1 MEFHPSVGNLGQ
13 YDTDSD
19 LIMYET
25 VNGAFIGDSE
35 APVVAYADPYI
46 DNLSAE
52 FQESHTIH
60 TDAIHQYGISTIAFD
75 THEELLWMGNQGGYV
90 SSYYGAGMQKYTAFK
105 VHESEEVRCIQPLD
119 ECILALTPTRLRSQL
134 RRGVPLFTHES
145 ENMVEMQCML
155 PLQND
160 PDSILM
166 GGHQSHLI
174 QYNVARQQE
183 INLID
188 AGTDTGCAM
197 LRQGNA
203 RYVFCGDPSG
213 VISLRDPL
221 TLNVEHTLNSH
232 TGSLSDF
239 DVHGNLLVTCGFS
252 QNRQGNITV
261 DRLLMVYDIRMM
273 RPVSPIDVML
283 EPFLLRFM
291 PSMSPRVA
299 VASNLGQL
307 QFVDTVTLTE
317 PNLSLYQISSTDMV
331 LSLDVSSTAQAIA
344 VGDSASTL
352 HLFSPTQPATELLFN
367 SYSRP
372 TELADPVDM
381 TGPPISITDEMAVY
395 SAIALTFPLPD
406 GVTLSSDWPR
416 QFIKKVY
423 RKTPPIDPE
432 ILNSMKMQGTIGY
445 APNPNTKR
453 RNQVDY
459 MIHFKNGANK
469 NSQQSGGL
477 SKDKLMTDD
486 IHGNGILSN
495 GSSSQT
501 GGFVAIPKRYR
512 KIEMKFTK
520 LGAEDYELDQYNK
533 TIFSGLEAT
542 LPNSYCNAMIQVLF
556 FIEPLRKA
564 VLSHLCTTEFCL
576 CCELSFLFHMLS
588 VAKSLPC
595 HSGNFLR
602 ALRNAHEASALGLIL
617 PDQNTELRKKTNL
630 ISLIQNWNRFILHQV
645 HCELLESKKR
655 SNNKEVEKVSKPA
668 PAAAADKTDFV
679 FRDTDFPTIDL
690 KSRLAKCREKP
701 KVEES
706 AEPDKS
712 TAAATTSETS
722 TDKPSSE
729 SPPTETISTTG
740 LGTSTTGLAT
750 STTGLATSTTSVSNE
765 ETEVSRLFGS
775 KQLHI
780 NRCLRCKREMSK
792 ESSLLV
798 CNLVY
803 PEQAEE
809 DSEITF
815 CEMLA
820 QSLCPEQTTPAW
832 CEQCERFQPTL
843 QSRRLK
849 SLPQLLTVN
858 CNLDN
863 KQDKAFWQNQMDIL
877 VRKAMEKSPAEH
889 VSTPTPPL
897 HSNKPCR
904 YGVNC
909 TRPDCRFKHPGQPPP
924 EAPPVRELT
933 SSNHLYYTNSW
944 LPQHITIELQDSGQ
958 VEICKLDKTS
968 DIEEIAEQIKE
979 ENNPD
984 KRLYDLSA
992 VVCYVHEDKKN
1003 LVSIINVPASYH
1015 KNPSLPNSPQW
1026 YIFNDFCISQVTG
1039 QEAIWFSLDW
1049 KIPCVLYFTEHSLMQ
1064 SSITTEFPPEPISW
1078 GVFSEDV
1085 SLAENN
1091 RGCRAITFTPLSA
1104 DETPQPGEIVA
1115 MDAEFVT
1122 LNQEESEI
1130 RSGGKLSTVKPSH
1143 YSVARITCVRG
1154 QGPLEGTPFIDDYI
1168 ATQEQVVDYLTKF
1181 SGIKPGDLDVSCSS
1195 KHLTTLKS
1203 TYLKLRFLIDN
1214 GVKFVGHGL
1223 SNDFRVINLMVP
1235 PEQIIDTV
1243 QLFYVPGQRMVSL
1256 RFLAWHYL
1264 GMKIQSQTHDSIEDA
1279 KSALELYKVYLKLQ
1293 KEGSF
1298 KESLDELYEIGK
1310 SVQWKVP
1317 GVD

>member
-1 MEFHPSVGNLGQ
+1 
-13 YDTDSD
+13 
-19 LIMYET
+19 
-25 VNGAFIGDSE
+25 
-35 APVVAYADPYI
+35 
-46 DNLSAE
+46 
-52 FQESHTIH
+52 
-60 TDAIHQYGISTIAFD
+60 
-75 THEELLWMGNQGGYV
+75 
-90 SSYYGAGMQKYTAFK
+90 
-105 VHESEEVRCIQPLD
+105 
-119 ECILALTPTRLRSQL
+119 
-134 RRGVPLFTHES
+134 
-145 ENMVEMQCML
+145 
-155 PLQND
+155 
-160 PDSILM
+160 
-166 GGHQSHLI
+166 
-174 QYNVARQQE
+174 
-183 INLID
+183 
-188 AGTDTGCAM
+188 
-197 LRQGNA
+197 
-203 RYVFCGDPSG
+203 
-213 VISLRDPL
+213 
-221 TLNVEHTLNSH
+221 
-232 TGSLSDF
+232 
-239 DVHGNLLVTCGFS
+239 
-252 QNRQGNITV
+252 
-261 DRLLMVYDIRMM
+261 
-273 RPVSPIDVML
+273 ML

-299 VASNLGQL
+299 VASSLGQL
-307 QFVDTVTLTE
+307 QLVDTVTLTE
-317 PNLSLYQISSTDMV
+317 PNLSIYQISSTDMT
-331 LSLDVSSTAQAIA
+331 LSLDASSTSQAIA
-344 VGDSASTL
+344 VGDTGSTL
-352 HLFSPTQPATELLFN
+352 HLFSPTASATDILFN
-367 SYSRP
+367 SYSRQ

-381 TGPPISITDEMAVY
+381 SGLPISITDELAVY
-395 SAIALTFPLPD
+395 SAIAMTFPLPE
-406 GVTLSSDWPR
+406 GVSLSSDWPR
-416 QFIKKVY
+416 QLIKKVY

-432 ILNSMKMQGTIGY
+432 ILNTMKMQGTIGY
-445 APNPNTKR
+445 APNPNTRR

-469 NSQQSGGL
+469 NSNQTAL
-477 SKDKLMTDD
+477 SKDKLLTDD
-486 IHGNGILSN
+486 IHGNGIIATNN
-495 GSSSQT
+495 GSNSQT
-501 GGFVAIPKRYR
+501 GFVAIPKRYR
-512 KIEMKFTK
+512 KIETKFTK
-520 LGAEDYELDQYNK
+520 LGSEDFDFEQYNK

-556 FIEPLRKA
+556 FIEPLRKT
-564 VLSHLCTTEFCL
+564 VLSHLCNTEFCL

-617 PDQNTELRKKTNL
+617 PDQNNTELRKKTNL
-630 ISLIQNWNRFILHQV
+630 IYLIQNWNRFILHQI
-645 HCELLESKKR
+645 HCELLESKRR
-655 SNNKEVEKVSKPA
+655 SCKEAEKIKQQQAPPEKP
-668 PAAAADKTDFV
+668 DFV

-690 KSRLAKCREKP
+690 KSRLAKCREKNKTEDTDEKGTNVGP
-701 KVEES
+701 S
-706 AEPDKS
+706 SDEPSS
-712 TAAATTSETS
+712 TAAL
-722 TDKPSSE
+722 P
-729 SPPTETISTTG
+729 
-740 LGTSTTGLAT
+740 
-750 STTGLATSTTSVSNE
+750 SNE

-775 KQLHI
+775 KQVHI
-780 NRCLRCKREMSK
+780 NRCLKCKREMSK

-803 PEQAEE
+803 PERNDE
-809 DSEITF
+809 DTEISF
-815 CEMLA
+815 CDVLA

-832 CEQCERFQPTL
+832 CDQCERFQPTL

-849 SLPQLLTVN
+849 SLPQMLTIN

-863 KQDKAFWQNQMDIL
+863 NQDKAFWQNQMDIL
-877 VRKAMEKSPAEH
+877 VRKVMEKNPPEPVA
-889 VSTPTPPL
+889 TPTPQL

-924 EAPPVRELT
+924 ETPPVRELT
-933 SSNHLYYTNSW
+933 TSNHLYYTNSW
-944 LPQHITIELQDSGQ
+944 LPLHVLITLQSSGE
-958 VEICKLDKTS
+958 VNISKVDKTPI
-968 DIEEIAEQIKE
+968 DEVAAQIKE
-979 ENNPD
+979 ENNQD
-984 KRLYDLSA
+984 KKLYDLSA
-992 VVCYVHEDKKN
+992 VVCYVHEEKKN

-1026 YIFNDFCISQVTG
+1026 YIFNDICISQVTG

-1049 KIPCVLYFTEHSLMQ
+1049 KIPCVLYYTEHSLMT
-1064 SSITTEFPPEPISW
+1064 SPLTTEFPPEPISR

-1091 RGCRAITFTPLSA
+1091 RGCRAITFTPLTL
-1104 DETPQPGEIVA
+1104 DETPQPGELVA

-1235 PEQIIDTV
+1235 LEQIIDTV
-1243 QLFYVPGQRMVSL
+1243 QLFYLPGQRMVSL

-1298 KESLDELYEIGK
+1298 ASSLEELYEIGK

-1317 GVD
+1317 GVDN